1 MDMLLLLAGL
11 AVGLALGWLIGNQRG
26 RGREAQDAARAARLE
41 AELEMARRDSA
52 EKAEHLGRAAEEF
65 QNAFKALAADALKSN
80 NRSFLELARETF
92 AREQAAAKGEL
103 EKREQA
109 VAGIVKPISDSLE
122 KVDRKIGEIEKARE
136 QAYGA
141 LREQMKSVDSVQRQL
156 RDETGKLVQALWASS
171 VRGRWGE
178 IQLRR
183 VVEMAGMIDHVD
195 FTEQHTVASEGGRL
209 RPDLIIRLPGGKCV
223 VVDAKAPLAAYLE
236 ALEAKDDKS
245 RDLALAAHARQVKDH
260 VGKLGARSY
269 SEQFEQTPEFVVMF
283 LPGEDIFAAAL
294 RQDPRL
300 IEEGVD
306 RKVILATPTTLI
318 ALLRA
323 VAYGWQQETIARSAQ
338 EISDLGRDLYER
350 IRVLGDHFAAVGRN
364 LDRTVDNYNKAVGS
378 LESRVLVQARRF
390 AELGSAT
397 TREIASLGPVD
408 KTARSLQAPELV
420 EGATEAGRESEG
432 AAD

>member
-1 MDMLLLLAGL
+1 MNLLMLAAGLIAGL
-11 AVGLALGWLIGNQRG
+11 AFGWLLGMVRNRS
-26 RGREAQDAARAARLE
+26 REAESAGRIVRLEVELEQVRRETAERAANLE
-41 AELEMARRDSA
+41 RTAV
-52 EKAEHLGRAAEEF
+52 EF
-65 QNAFKALAADALKSN
+65 QNAFKALASDALKDN
-80 NRSFLELARETF
+80 NRSFLELARESF
-92 AREQAAAKGEL
+92 AKEQAQAKGEL

-109 VAGIVKPISDSLE
+109 VAGIVKPISESLE

-156 RDETGKLVQALWASS
+156 RDETGKLVEALRAPS

-183 VVEMAGMIDHVD
+183 VVEMAGMVDHVD
-195 FTEQHTVASEGGRL
+195 FTEQTTVSSEGGKL
-209 RPDLIIRLPGGKCV
+209 RPDLIVKLPGGKCV
-223 VVDAKAPLAAYLE
+223 VVDAKAPLAAYLD
-236 ALEAKDDKS
+236 AMDAKDEDARK
-245 RDLALAAHARQVKDH
+245 LALVRHARQVREH
-260 VGKLGARSY
+260 VNKLGARSY
-269 SEQFEQTPEFVVMF
+269 SEQFSQTPEFVVMF

-294 RQDPRL
+294 RQDPSL

-323 VAYGWQQETIARSAQ
+323 VSYGWQQDTIAHSAQ
-338 EISDLGRDLYER
+338 EISELGKDLYER
-350 IRVLGDHFAAVGRN
+350 IRVLGVHFGAVGRN
-364 LDRTVDNYNKAVGS
+364 LDKTVENYNKAVGS

-397 TREIASLGPVD
+397 TREIATLNPIE
-408 KTARSLQAPELV
+408 KTARILQAPDLTP
-420 EGATEAGRESEG
+420 GSEED
-432 AAD
+432 AD